1 MASKLSQWMQQA
13 IDGHHVEFIPYDSF
27 TDRKEIA
34 RGAYGEVAKAYWP
47 TAEKAVALKSLFDNP
62 ESESDKDFDAF
73 IKEFK
78 LIRSVHYHDNV
89 IRVFGISQ
97 DPTTSRY
104 FMVLQ
109 YADGGSLRD
118 YLQKNFQNL
127 DWKKKISMGKQIA
140 SGLKCIHDQNI
151 VHRDLHSKNI
161 LVNQDNLIITD
172 FGLSKTSGSS
182 TVSAL
187 TGMFAYLEPQSFID
201 TTYRRDKASDI
212 YSFGVLLWEISSGRP
227 PFDNQDIFE
236 ISNKVKNGE
245 REKPVDGTPNDYR
258 ILYEW
263 AWSQNPKD
271 RPDIN
276 MIRAGLEKMLVD
288 GRQNDNSVG
297 SLTNSMKNTLNLT
310 APNLPNLPNSP
321 NPPNLPNSPSFN
333 QQNNNKRLSH
343 NNMPQPY
350 QPGGYNPNLP
360 QNYTPQ
366 IYQPMMPYAN
376 NNNNQVLGKPLP
388 QPLHNPNMSQGM
400 TPVQQQLPNN
410 ASNVNYPPGM
420 NNFQQPIY
428 PTVNAG
434 QSQPYHNTNQTLIPN
449 NFNKNQQQFK
459 PISYAPPNMNA
470 QSMANIPTINAP
482 IQAYQQPV
490 PNSAFPVNQQ
500 YPGNNINQQALG
512 ANLNQPVPGNNQ
524 KVTGNNYNQKVPVNN
539 YNQQALGGNV
549 NQPNPGSNFAQYPG
563 GNANQ
568 QVIGNNVNQVPVNQ
582 QAAIH
587 YQTDNRQYQQGV
599 QQPSLPNKIP
609 VGHQPAGCK
618 QILEKYEKNFKL
630 KPTECKAGYHAGF
643 GDIEGLKYHLSSCG
657 ESITSTYEFGKTND
671 LLCVIVARYCDNIAM
686 VEDIFKLLK
695 SLRCPSGQLN
705 DPSKQPNLSWN
716 SVKHKKTVLHYL
728 SQNNNLL
735 SGIDII
741 SKDKK
746 KPDDVSENKENKKKM
761 ETFHNHITSVIKFL
775 VEDGCDINAK
785 DDNERTVLG
794 LYLNKTTFQ
803 VGFTKVIEVLL
814 KNGANPNINIIVR
827 TKNLNRKSSS
837 KINVSHTTSNGSASN
852 LGVAEGCITLPN
864 MLFLAIWN
872 RWPTRVFDLLKEHG
886 LDINT
891 KYDNLDG
898 LGNLLMMCLEK
909 SKNGIGSQFPY
920 KEGLEWVLN
929 NVPNICEKE
938 NLEAAKKL
946 TDKNSEERKLIKHKI
961 GKKKGWFGL
970 N

>member
-1 MASKLSQWMQQA
+1 TFKNHQDNTPINSSEITTSTPLYLSDA
-13 IDGHHVEFIPYDSF
+13 LVNTSEITTSAPLYLPDVLFIPYGSF
-27 TDRKEIA
+27 TDHKEIA
-34 RGAYGEVAKAYWP
+34 RSTYGEVIKAYWP
-47 TAEKAVALKSLFDNP
+47 IAEKAVALKSVFDNP
-62 ESESDKDFDAF
+62 DSESDKDCDPF

-78 LIRSVHYHDNV
+78 LIRSVRYHDNV
-89 IRVFGISQ
+89 IRVFGISH

-118 YLQKNFQNL
+118 YLQKNFQKL
-127 DWKKKISMGKQIA
+127 DWRKKISMGKQIA
-140 SGLKCIHDQNI
+140 SGLK
-151 VHRDLHSKNI
+151 
-161 LVNQDNLIITD
+161 
-172 FGLSKTSGSS
+172 
-182 TVSAL
+182 
-187 TGMFAYLEPQSFID
+187 Y
-201 TTYRRDKASDI
+201 
-212 YSFGVLLWEISSGRP
+212 
-227 PFDNQDIFE
+227 IFE

-245 REKPVDGTPNDYR
+245 REKPVDGMPNDYR

-276 MIRAGLEKMLVD
+276 MIRAGLDKMLVD

-321 NPPNLPNSPSFN
+321 SFN
-333 QQNNNKRLSH
+333 QQNNNKR

-350 QPGGYNPNLP
+350 QPGTFNPNLNLNGNLIRSKYP
-360 QNYTPQ
+360 NNLQNYTPQ
-366 IYQPMMPYAN
+366 IYQPIMSYAN
-376 NNNNQVLGKPLP
+376 NNNNHVIGRPLYLYP
-388 QPLHNPNMSQGM
+388 PHNVNMNQGM
-400 TPVQQQLPNN
+400 TPIKQQLPNN
-410 ASNVNYPPGM
+410 VSNVNYPPGM

-428 PTVNAG
+428 PTVNAD
-434 QSQPYHNTNQTLIPN
+434 QSQPYHNTNQNLMPS
-449 NFNKNQQQFK
+449 NFNNQQQFK
-459 PISYAPPNMNA
+459 PIAYEPPNMDV
-470 QSMANIPTINAP
+470 QSMANMPTINAP
-482 IQAYQQPV
+482 IQAYQQ
-490 PNSAFPVNQQ
+490 FPEGNVNQ
-500 YPGNNINQQALG
+500 PVLG

-524 KVTGNNYNQKVPVNN
+524 QVLGNI
-539 YNQQALGGNV
+539 YNQQALGGN
-549 NQPNPGSNFAQYPG
+549 FD
-563 GNANQ
+563 
-568 QVIGNNVNQVPVNQ
+568 
-582 QAAIH
+582 QASIN
-587 YQTDNRQYQQGV
+587 YQIDNRQYQQGV
-599 QQPSLPNKIP
+599 QQSGLPNTIP
-609 VGHQPAGCK
+609 VGHQPTGCK
-618 QILEKYEKNFKL
+618 QILEKYEKYFKL

-671 LLCVIVARYCDNIAM
+671 LLCVIIARYCDNIAM

-695 SLRCPSGQLN
+695 LLRYPSGQLN

-716 SVKHKKTVLHYL
+716 SVKYKKTVLHYL
-728 SQNNNLL
+728 SQNNNLI
-735 SGIDII
+735 SDIDINI
-741 SKDKK
+741 FSKDKK
-746 KPDDVSENKENKKKM
+746 KHDVSEIKEHKKKM

-837 KINVSHTTSNGSASN
+837 EINVSHMTSNGSASN
-852 LGVAEGCITLPN
+852 LRMAEGCITLPN

-872 RWPTRVFDLLKEHG
+872 RWPTRVLDLLKEHG
-886 LDINT
+886 VDINT

>member
-97 DPTTSRY
+97 D
-104 FMVLQ
+104 
-109 YADGGSLRD
+109 
-118 YLQKNFQNL
+118 
-127 DWKKKISMGKQIA
+127 
-140 SGLKCIHDQNI
+140 
-151 VHRDLHSKNI
+151 
-161 LVNQDNLIITD
+161 
-172 FGLSKTSGSS
+172 
-182 TVSAL
+182 
-187 TGMFAYLEPQSFID
+187 
-201 TTYRRDKASDI
+201 
-212 YSFGVLLWEISSGRP
+212 
-227 PFDNQDIFE
+227 IFE

-276 MIRAGLEKMLVD
+276 MIRAELEKMLLD
-288 GRQNDNSVG
+288 
-297 SLTNSMKNTLNLT
+297 
-310 APNLPNLPNSP
+310 
-321 NPPNLPNSPSFN
+321 
-333 QQNNNKRLSH
+333 
-343 NNMPQPY
+343 
-350 QPGGYNPNLP
+350 GYNPNLP

-459 PISYAPPNMNA
+459 PIAYAPPNMNA

-500 YPGNNINQQALG
+500 YPGSNINQQALG

-568 QVIGNNVNQVPVNQ
+568 QVIANNANQVPVNQ

-599 QQPSLPNKIP
+599 QPSLPNKIP

-643 GDIEGLKYHLSSCG
+643 GDIEGLKYHLSPCG

-886 LDINT
+886 VDINT